1 MFRVTRFLL
10 VLLLSFPAAAGKLSR
25 LTEAE
30 LDHYRA
36 LRVFMEEGEEKA
48 WLKLKTTEER
58 DAWLHEHGL
67 WDKFYALP
75 SEVRDQIVSGKV
87 ERGYTREMVYMTWG
101 APFQKNRLTGRPAS
115 RSELLVYRFEVDKD
129 GFANPIATKRG
140 DYKAEGHY
148 QMELIVDDDVV
159 TEMTKQDGWTR

>member
-1 MFRVTRFLL
+1 MSRVTRFLL
-10 VLLLSFPAAAGKLSR
+10 VLLLSFPAAASKLSR

-36 LRVFMEEGEEKA
+36 LRVFMDDDEEKA

-58 DAWLHEHGL
+58 DASLREQGL
-67 WDKFYALP
+67 WDKFYTLP
-75 SEVRDQIVSGKV
+75 PEVRAKIVGGKV

-101 APFQKNRLTGRPAS
+101 APFQKNRLTGRPAA

-129 GFANPIATKRG
+129 GYANPIATKRG
-140 DYKAEGHY
+140 DYKAGGHY
-148 QMELIVDDDVV
+148 QMELTVDDDVV
-159 TEMTKQDGWTR
+159 TQIEQQSGWTQ

>member
-1 MFRVTRFLL
+1 MFRVLL
-10 VLLLSFPAAAGKLSR
+10 VLLLPLPASASKLNR

-36 LRVFMEEGEEKA
+36 LRVFMDEDQEKA

-58 DAWLHEHGL
+58 DAWLRENGL

-75 SEVRDQIVSGKV
+75 PEVREQIVAGKV
-87 ERGYTREMVYMTWG
+87 ERGYTRDMVYMTWG
-101 APFQKNRLTGRPAS
+101 PPFQKNRLTGRPAA

-129 GFANPIATKRG
+129 GYANPVANPRG
-140 DYKAEGHY
+140 DYKAEGRY

-159 TEMTKQDGWTR
+159 TEIVQQDEWTQ

>member
-1 MFRVTRFLL
+1 MSRLIPIVAMLFV
-10 VLLLSFPAAAGKLSR
+10 SSPACAGKLGR

-36 LRVFMEEGEEKA
+36 LRVFMDDDDEKV
-48 WLKLKTTEER
+48 WFKLKTTEER
-58 DAWLHEHGL
+58 DAWLREEKL

-75 SEVRDQIVSGKV
+75 AEVRAQIVGGKV
-87 ERGYTREMVYMTWG
+87 ERGYTRDMVYMTWG
-101 APFQKNRLTGRPAS
+101 PPFQKNRLTGREAA
-115 RSELLVYRFEVDKD
+115 RSELLVYRFEIDKD

-148 QMELIVDDDVV
+148 QMELTVDDDVV
-159 TEMTKQDGWTR
+159 AVIDQKDGWTQ

>member
-1 MFRVTRFLL
+1 MSRVSRFVL
-10 VLLLSFPAAAGKLSR
+10 VLFLCLPAAAGKLGR

-30 LDHYRA
+30 LDHYQA
-36 LRVFMEEGEEKA
+36 LRVFMDEEEEKA

-58 DAWLHEHGL
+58 DAWLHEQKL

-75 SEVRDQIVSGKV
+75 PEVRAQIVAGKV
-87 ERGYTREMVYMTWG
+87 ERGYTRDMVYMTWG
-101 APFQKNRLTGRPAS
+101 APFQKNRLTGREAG
-115 RSELLVYRFEVDKD
+115 RSELLVYRFEIDKD

-159 TEMTKQDGWTR
+159 TDLTQKDGWTQ